1 MKELKNLSKL
11 KDQDMGIIM
20 KYLKIQIS
28 LKINNKLEWWENF
41 LVIKRLNL
49 LNCFIEQVRM
59 AF

>member
-1 MKELKNLSKL
+1 LKELKNLSKL